1 MRDDVT
7 LHTVEVPAG
16 ETIGYRHRPGDVPVV
31 LVHGNMTSSKHWD
44 LVLESMD
51 DDFDLYAVDLR
62 GFGESSYREPVGAID
77 DFAADV
83 AGVVDAVGLDRFHL
97 VGWSAGGAVAMQV
110 AADLPERVH
119 RLVLLAPASTRGY
132 PVYRKDETGQPTDE
146 PLTTREEIRRDPVQ
160 VAPVLEA
167 YEDCDAETLK
177 GIWNRLIY
185 VNDRPDPDR
194 YDDYVA
200 DMCTQ
205 RNLVDV
211 DYALAHFNV
220 STEHNGIEPGS
231 GAVDR
236 IEAPALV
243 LRGEDDLVV
252 SRAMVEQTVA
262 DLGDCAELRHLPGCG
277 HSPLVDDLDRF
288 LEHVEGFLRGP
299 GDGEGE
305 GEGEGT

>member
-7 LHTVEVPAG
+7 HHTVEVPTG
-16 ETIGYRHRPGDVPVV
+16 ETIGCRHRPGDAPVV
-31 LVHGNMTSSKHWD
+31 LLHGNMTSSKHWD

-62 GFGESSYREPVGAID
+62 GFGESSYREPIDGID

-83 AGVVDAVGLDRFHL
+83 AGFVDAVGLDRFHL
-97 VGWSAGGAVAMQV
+97 VGWS
-110 AADLPERVH
+110 
-119 RLVLLAPASTRGY
+119 
-132 PVYRKDETGQPTDE
+132 
-146 PLTTREEIRRDPVQ
+146 
-160 VAPVLEA
+160 
-167 YEDCDAETLK
+167 
-177 GIWNRLIY
+177 
-185 VNDRPDPDR
+185 
-194 YDDYVA
+194 
-200 DMCTQ
+200 
-205 RNLVDV
+205 
-211 DYALAHFNV
+211 
-220 STEHNGIEPGS
+220 

-236 IEAPALV
+236 IEAPTLV

-305 GEGEGT
+305 GEGEGEGT